1 MPVSATSLYDSKET
15 PDPSLMDAVCALI
28 YAAPHTELKELH
40 MAREMLMQK
49 FGRPF
54 AVSVVNND
62 PPCVPARVLNKMAIY
77 IPPPELVDA
86 YLQEIARGY
95 GITWTSDRLEAKA
108 EEDRRADLEREV
120 KAADDKAES
129 NKNGGVT
136 TKVRRAGNILV
147 QDRLLIKIFTACCR
161 HPTRPE
167 IRRS

>member
-1 MPVSATSLYDSKET
+1 
-15 PDPSLMDAVCALI
+15 
-28 YAAPHTELKELH
+28 
-40 MAREMLMQK
+40 MLMQK

-136 TKVRRAGNILV
+136 TKVRRAGNILG

-167 IRRS
+167 IRRSQEKSPNPLLTRSHQRPRSLWTILRKIWARRTSRRTISLH